1 VVDVDT
7 EFAQFPADPEFD
19 PFGANGQAP
28 ADVTDPEQQYTE
40 PQNVAKEKKRSRKAQ
55 EYEAQVN
62 TLVSAWFKASV
73 GKPGTVADAA
83 ALSLYGPNLAEKT
96 GDLAAR
102 DPRIGKFI
110 DALNGGV
117 ENPYLAVIAAAL
129 PLALQLV
136 RNHEPVLQPNP
147 RLFRVP
153 FSKSKKN
160 PDGRHVRLKK
170 FGIKLGMF
178 RHQTDDPERLYKYV
192 FEESPQM
199 RVAMESQ
206 GIAIARFPRK

>member
-83 ALSLYGPNLAEKT
+83 ALSLYGPNLASVNSLT
-96 GDLAAR
+96 R
-102 DPRIGKFI
+102 
-110 DALNGGV
+110 
-117 ENPYLAVIAAAL
+117 
-129 PLALQLV
+129 
-136 RNHEPVLQPNP
+136 
-147 RLFRVP
+147 
-153 FSKSKKN
+153 
-160 PDGRHVRLKK
+160 
-170 FGIKLGMF
+170 
-178 RHQTDDPERLYKYV
+178 
-192 FEESPQM
+192 
-199 RVAMESQ
+199 
-206 GIAIARFPRK
+206 